1 MFEIVTKEAL
11 NPTVMRM
18 DVCAPLI
25 AKKAKAGQF
34 IILRLDEQGERI
46 PLTIADYDREKGTVT
61 IIFQKVG
68 LTTELLGDLN
78 EGDSIRDFVGP
89 LGLPTELPDAY
100 VDIRRLVS
108 DEAYVSTLL
117 DLLVDELLVSD
128 TKLDQVVELIW
139 NTPAYRQSVTGS
151 VPELDLDDA
160 DTFRSLFRSLYQNN
174 AQVRGLLDE
183 QVRLLAHDYLTALQV
198 DDITYDIDRIDLD
211 DNIVDMLAENLD
223 PEGTPDAKNTLHIYG
238 TIANRLPLSAEI
250 QARLRPTL
258 IEVPVQIDAKSEEN
272 VIAETPIYG
281 EDLRTLIHGCQVV
294 IPVTLDRY
302 YRNGFDNTADCQ
314 LLIELHLVKRGGL
327 KLNL

>member
-1 MFEIVTKEAL
+1 MKKL
-11 NPTVMRM
+11 
-18 DVCAPLI
+18 PLL
-25 AKKAKAGQF
+25 F
-34 IILRLDEQGERI
+34 L
-46 PLTIADYDREKGTVT
+46 
-61 IIFQKVG
+61 VG
-68 LTTELLGDLN
+68 LLAAGCVDKEYDLKDVETDN
-78 EGDSIRDFVGP
+78 IAIGDSQSEFRCPLMTIRVSMQEITDNGIDIENVFRETDIW
-89 LGLPTELPDAY
+89 LPTELPDAY

-174 AQVRGLLDE
+174 AQVRELLDE
-183 QVRLLAHDYLTALQV
+183 QVRLLAHDYLMALQV

-250 QARLRPTL
+250 RARLRPTL

>member
-1 MFEIVTKEAL
+1 MKKL
-11 NPTVMRM
+11 
-18 DVCAPLI
+18 PLL
-25 AKKAKAGQF
+25 F
-34 IILRLDEQGERI
+34 L
-46 PLTIADYDREKGTVT
+46 
-61 IIFQKVG
+61 VG
-68 LTTELLGDLN
+68 LLAAGCVDKEYDLKDVETDN
-78 EGDSIRDFVGP
+78 IAIGDSQSEFRCPLMTIRVSMQEITDNGIDIENVFRETDIW
-89 LGLPTELPDAY
+89 LPTELPDAY

-139 NTPAYRQSVTGS
+139 NNPVYRQSVTGS

-211 DNIVDMLAENLD
+211 DNIVDMLSKNLD

>member
-1 MFEIVTKEAL
+1 MKKL
-11 NPTVMRM
+11 
-18 DVCAPLI
+18 PLL
-25 AKKAKAGQF
+25 F
-34 IILRLDEQGERI
+34 L
-46 PLTIADYDREKGTVT
+46 
-61 IIFQKVG
+61 VG
-68 LTTELLGDLN
+68 LLAAGCVDKEYDLKDVETDN
-78 EGDSIRDFVGP
+78 IAIGDSQSEFRCPLMTIRVSMQEITDNGIDIENVFRETDIW
-89 LGLPTELPDAY
+89 LPTELPDAY

-139 NTPAYRQSVTGS
+139 NTSAYRQSVTGS

-174 AQVRGLLDE
+174 AQVRELLDE

-250 QARLRPTL
+250 RARLRPTL

>member
-1 MFEIVTKEAL
+1 MKKL
-11 NPTVMRM
+11 
-18 DVCAPLI
+18 PLL
-25 AKKAKAGQF
+25 F
-34 IILRLDEQGERI
+34 L
-46 PLTIADYDREKGTVT
+46 
-61 IIFQKVG
+61 VG
-68 LTTELLGDLN
+68 LLAAGCVDKEYDLKDVETDN
-78 EGDSIRDFVGP
+78 IAIGDSQSEFRCPLMTIRVSMQEITDNGIDIENVFRETDIW
-89 LGLPTELPDAY
+89 LPTELPDAY

-117 DLLVDELLVSD
+117 DLLVDELLISD

-174 AQVRGLLDE
+174 AQVRELLDE

>member
-1 MFEIVTKEAL
+1 MKKL
-11 NPTVMRM
+11 
-18 DVCAPLI
+18 PLL
-25 AKKAKAGQF
+25 F
-34 IILRLDEQGERI
+34 L
-46 PLTIADYDREKGTVT
+46 
-61 IIFQKVG
+61 VG
-68 LTTELLGDLN
+68 LLAAGCVDKEYDLKDVETDN
-78 EGDSIRDFVGP
+78 IAIGDSQSEFRCPLMTIRVSMQEITDNGIDIENVFRETDIW
-89 LGLPTELPDAY
+89 LPTELPDAY

-174 AQVRGLLDE
+174 AQVRELLDE

-198 DDITYDIDRIDLD
+198 DDITYDFDRIDLD

-223 PEGTPDAKNTLHIYG
+223 PEGTPDAKNTLPIYG

>member
-1 MFEIVTKEAL
+1 MKKL
-11 NPTVMRM
+11 
-18 DVCAPLI
+18 PLL
-25 AKKAKAGQF
+25 F
-34 IILRLDEQGERI
+34 L
-46 PLTIADYDREKGTVT
+46 
-61 IIFQKVG
+61 VG
-68 LTTELLGDLN
+68 LLAAGCVDKEYDLKDVETDN
-78 EGDSIRDFVGP
+78 IAIGDSQSEFRCPLMTIRVSMQEITDNGIDIGNVFRETDIW
-89 LGLPTELPDAY
+89 LPTELPDAY

-174 AQVRGLLDE
+174 AQVRELLDE

-250 QARLRPTL
+250 RARLRPTL

>member
-1 MFEIVTKEAL
+1 MKKL
-11 NPTVMRM
+11 
-18 DVCAPLI
+18 PLL
-25 AKKAKAGQF
+25 F
-34 IILRLDEQGERI
+34 L
-46 PLTIADYDREKGTVT
+46 
-61 IIFQKVG
+61 VG
-68 LTTELLGDLN
+68 LLAAGCVDKEYDLKDVETDN
-78 EGDSIRDFVGP
+78 IAIGDSQSEFRCPLMTIRVSMQEITDNGIDIENVFRETDIW
-89 LGLPTELPDAY
+89 LPTELPDAY

-128 TKLDQVVELIW
+128 AKLDQVVELIW

-160 DTFRSLFRSLYQNN
+160 DTFRSLFRSLYQSSP
-174 AQVRGLLDE
+174 QVRELLDE

-250 QARLRPTL
+250 RARLRPTL

-281 EDLRTLIHGCQVV
+281 EDLRTLIRGCQVV

>member
-1 MFEIVTKEAL
+1 MKKL
-11 NPTVMRM
+11 
-18 DVCAPLI
+18 PLL
-25 AKKAKAGQF
+25 F
-34 IILRLDEQGERI
+34 L
-46 PLTIADYDREKGTVT
+46 
-61 IIFQKVG
+61 VG
-68 LTTELLGDLN
+68 LLAAGCVDKEYDLKDVETDN
-78 EGDSIRDFVGP
+78 IAIGDSQSEFRCPLMTIRVSMQEITDNGIDIENVFRETDIW
-89 LGLPTELPDAY
+89 LPTELPDAY

-139 NTPAYRQSVTGS
+139 STPAYRQSVTGS

-174 AQVRGLLDE
+174 AQVRELLDE

-250 QARLRPTL
+250 RARLRPTL

>member
-1 MFEIVTKEAL
+1 MKKL
-11 NPTVMRM
+11 
-18 DVCAPLI
+18 PLL
-25 AKKAKAGQF
+25 F
-34 IILRLDEQGERI
+34 L
-46 PLTIADYDREKGTVT
+46 
-61 IIFQKVG
+61 VG
-68 LTTELLGDLN
+68 LLAAGCVDKEYDLKDVETDN
-78 EGDSIRDFVGP
+78 IAIGDSQSEFRCPLMTIRVSMQEITDNGIDIENVFRETDIW
-89 LGLPTELPDAY
+89 LPTELPDAY

-139 NTPAYRQSVTGS
+139 NNPAYRQSVTGS

-223 PEGTPDAKNTLHIYG
+223 PEGTPDAKNTLHIYD

>member
-1 MFEIVTKEAL
+1 MKKL
-11 NPTVMRM
+11 
-18 DVCAPLI
+18 PLL
-25 AKKAKAGQF
+25 F
-34 IILRLDEQGERI
+34 L
-46 PLTIADYDREKGTVT
+46 
-61 IIFQKVG
+61 VG
-68 LTTELLGDLN
+68 LLAAGCVDKEYDLKDVETDN
-78 EGDSIRDFVGP
+78 IAIGDSQSEFRCPLMTIRVSMQEITDNGIDIENVFRETDIW
-89 LGLPTELPDAY
+89 LPTELPDAY

-117 DLLVDELLVSD
+117 EQLVDEMLVSD

>member
-1 MFEIVTKEAL
+1 MKKL
-11 NPTVMRM
+11 
-18 DVCAPLI
+18 PLL
-25 AKKAKAGQF
+25 F
-34 IILRLDEQGERI
+34 L
-46 PLTIADYDREKGTVT
+46 
-61 IIFQKVG
+61 VG
-68 LTTELLGDLN
+68 LLAAGCVDKEYDLKDVETDN
-78 EGDSIRDFVGP
+78 IAIGDSQSEFRCPLMTIRVSMQEITDNGIDIENVFRETDIW
-89 LGLPTELPDAY
+89 LPTELPDAY

-211 DNIVDMLAENLD
+211 DNIVDMLSKNLD

>member
-1 MFEIVTKEAL
+1 MKKL
-11 NPTVMRM
+11 
-18 DVCAPLI
+18 PLL
-25 AKKAKAGQF
+25 F
-34 IILRLDEQGERI
+34 L
-46 PLTIADYDREKGTVT
+46 
-61 IIFQKVG
+61 VG
-68 LTTELLGDLN
+68 LLAAGCVDKEYDLKDVETDN
-78 EGDSIRDFVGP
+78 IAIGDSQSEFRCPLMTIRVSMQEITDNGIDIENVFRETDIW
-89 LGLPTELPDAY
+89 LPTELPDAY

-302 YRNGFDNTADCQ
+302 CRNGFDNTADCQ

>member
-1 MFEIVTKEAL
+1 MRKLTLLLLASTLLAGCVDKEYDLKNVETDQVAIGDSESEF
-11 NPTVMRM
+11 R
-18 DVCAPLI
+18 CPLMTI
-25 AKKAKAGQF
+25 RVSMQ
-34 IILRLDEQGERI
+34 E
-46 PLTIADYDREKGTVT
+46 IADNGTDIENIFREAD
-61 IIFQKVG
+61 IW
-68 LTTELLGDLN
+68 
-78 EGDSIRDFVGP
+78 
-89 LGLPTELPDAY
+89 LPTALPDAY

-174 AQVRGLLDE
+174 AQVRELLDE

-223 PEGTPDAKNTLHIYG
+223 PEGTPDAKNSLQIYG
-238 TIANRLPLSAEI
+238 TIDNRLPLSAEI
-250 QARLRPTL
+250 RARLRPTL
-258 IEVPVQIDAKSEEN
+258 IEIPVDIEAKSEGN
-272 VIAETPIYG
+272 VIAGTPIYG
-281 EDLRTLIHGCQVV
+281 EDLRTLVNGCQVV
-294 IPVTLDRY
+294 IPVALDRY
-302 YRNGFDNTADCQ
+302 YRDGFDNTADCQ
-314 LLIELHLVKRGGL
+314 LLIQLHLVKRGGL
-327 KLNL
+327 KLNF

>member
-1 MFEIVTKEAL
+1 MKKL
-11 NPTVMRM
+11 
-18 DVCAPLI
+18 PLL
-25 AKKAKAGQF
+25 F
-34 IILRLDEQGERI
+34 L
-46 PLTIADYDREKGTVT
+46 
-61 IIFQKVG
+61 VG
-68 LTTELLGDLN
+68 LLAAGCVDKEYDLKDVETDN
-78 EGDSIRDFVGP
+78 IAIGDSQSEFRCPLMTIRVSMQEITDNGIDIENVFRETDIW
-89 LGLPTELPDAY
+89 LPTELPDAY

-174 AQVRGLLDE
+174 AQVRELLDE
-183 QVRLLAHDYLTALQV
+183 QVRLLAHDYLMALQV

>member
-1 MFEIVTKEAL
+1 M
-11 NPTVMRM
+11 
-18 DVCAPLI
+18 
-25 AKKAKAGQF
+25 KKLSLLF
-34 IILRLDEQGERI
+34 L
-46 PLTIADYDREKGTVT
+46 
-61 IIFQKVG
+61 VG
-68 LTTELLGDLN
+68 LLAAGCVDKEYDLKDVETDN
-78 EGDSIRDFVGP
+78 IAIGDSQSEFRCPLMTIRVSMQEITDNGIDIENVFRETDIW
-89 LGLPTELPDAY
+89 LPTELPDAY

-117 DLLVDELLVSD
+117 EQLVDELLVSD

-174 AQVRGLLDE
+174 AQVRELLDE

>member
-1 MFEIVTKEAL
+1 MNAYKKL
-11 NPTVMRM
+11 
-18 DVCAPLI
+18 PLL
-25 AKKAKAGQF
+25 F
-34 IILRLDEQGERI
+34 L
-46 PLTIADYDREKGTVT
+46 
-61 IIFQKVG
+61 VG
-68 LTTELLGDLN
+68 LLAAGCVDKEYDLKDVETDN
-78 EGDSIRDFVGP
+78 IAIGDSQSEFRCPLMTIRVSMQEITDNGIDIENVFRETDIW
-89 LGLPTELPDAY
+89 LPTELPDAY

-174 AQVRGLLDE
+174 AQVRELLDE

>member
-1 MFEIVTKEAL
+1 MKKL
-11 NPTVMRM
+11 
-18 DVCAPLI
+18 PLL
-25 AKKAKAGQF
+25 F
-34 IILRLDEQGERI
+34 L
-46 PLTIADYDREKGTVT
+46 
-61 IIFQKVG
+61 VG
-68 LTTELLGDLN
+68 LLAAGCVDKEYDLKDVETDN
-78 EGDSIRDFVGP
+78 IAIGDSQSEFRCPLMTIRVSMQEITDNGIDIENVFRETDIW
-89 LGLPTELPDAY
+89 LPTELPDAY

-160 DTFRSLFRSLYQNN
+160 DTFRSLFRSLYQSSP
-174 AQVRGLLDE
+174 QVRELLDE

-302 YRNGFDNTADCQ
+302 YRNGFDNTTDCQ

>member
-1 MFEIVTKEAL
+1 MKKL
-11 NPTVMRM
+11 
-18 DVCAPLI
+18 PLL
-25 AKKAKAGQF
+25 F
-34 IILRLDEQGERI
+34 L
-46 PLTIADYDREKGTVT
+46 
-61 IIFQKVG
+61 VG
-68 LTTELLGDLN
+68 LLAAGCVDKEYDLKDVETDN
-78 EGDSIRDFVGP
+78 IAIGDSQSEFRCPLMTIRVSMQEITDNGIDIENVFRETDIW
-89 LGLPTELPDAY
+89 LPTELPDAY

-128 TKLDQVVELIW
+128 AKLDQVVELIW
-139 NTPAYRQSVTGS
+139 NNPAYRQSVTGS

-174 AQVRGLLDE
+174 AQVRELLDE

-250 QARLRPTL
+250 RARLRPTL

>member
-1 MFEIVTKEAL
+1 MKKL
-11 NPTVMRM
+11 
-18 DVCAPLI
+18 PLL
-25 AKKAKAGQF
+25 F
-34 IILRLDEQGERI
+34 L
-46 PLTIADYDREKGTVT
+46 
-61 IIFQKVG
+61 VG
-68 LTTELLGDLN
+68 LLAAGCVDKEYDLKDVETDN
-78 EGDSIRDFVGP
+78 IAIGDSQSEFRCPLMTIRVSMQEITDNGIDIENVFRETDIW
-89 LGLPTELPDAY
+89 LPTELPDAY
-100 VDIRRLVS
+100 IDIRRLVS

-139 NTPAYRQSVTGS
+139 NNPAYRQSVTGS

-211 DNIVDMLAENLD
+211 DNIVDMLSKNLD

-238 TIANRLPLSAEI
+238 TIDNRLPLSAEI

-281 EDLRTLIHGCQVV
+281 EDLRTLIRGCQVV

>member
-1 MFEIVTKEAL
+1 MKKL
-11 NPTVMRM
+11 
-18 DVCAPLI
+18 PLL
-25 AKKAKAGQF
+25 F
-34 IILRLDEQGERI
+34 L
-46 PLTIADYDREKGTVT
+46 
-61 IIFQKVG
+61 VG
-68 LTTELLGDLN
+68 LLAAGCVDKEYDLKDVETDN
-78 EGDSIRDFVGP
+78 IAIGDSQSEFRCPLMTIRVSMQEITDNGIDIENVFRETDIW
-89 LGLPTELPDAY
+89 LPTELPDAY

-139 NTPAYRQSVTGS
+139 NNPAYRQSVTGS

-160 DTFRSLFRSLYQNN
+160 DTFRSLFRSLYQSSP
-174 AQVRGLLDE
+174 QVRELLDE

>member
-1 MFEIVTKEAL
+1 MKKL
-11 NPTVMRM
+11 
-18 DVCAPLI
+18 PLL
-25 AKKAKAGQF
+25 F
-34 IILRLDEQGERI
+34 L
-46 PLTIADYDREKGTVT
+46 
-61 IIFQKVG
+61 VG
-68 LTTELLGDLN
+68 LLAAGCVDKKYDLKDVETDN
-78 EGDSIRDFVGP
+78 IAIGDSQSEFRCPLMTIRVSMQEITDNGIDIENVFRETDIW
-89 LGLPTELPDAY
+89 LPTELPDAY

-139 NTPAYRQSVTGS
+139 NNPAYRQSVTGS

-160 DTFRSLFRSLYQNN
+160 DTFRSLFRSLYQSSP
-174 AQVRGLLDE
+174 QVRELLDE

-281 EDLRTLIHGCQVV
+281 EDLRTLIRGCQVV

>member
-1 MFEIVTKEAL
+1 MKKL
-11 NPTVMRM
+11 
-18 DVCAPLI
+18 PLL
-25 AKKAKAGQF
+25 F
-34 IILRLDEQGERI
+34 L
-46 PLTIADYDREKGTVT
+46 
-61 IIFQKVG
+61 VG
-68 LTTELLGDLN
+68 LLAAGCVDKEYDLKDVETDN
-78 EGDSIRDFVGP
+78 IAIGDSQSEFRCPLMTIRVSMQEITDNGIDIENVFRETDIW
-89 LGLPTELPDAY
+89 LPTELPDAY

-139 NTPAYRQSVTGS
+139 NNPAYRQSVTGS

-250 QARLRPTL
+250 RARLRPTL

>member
-1 MFEIVTKEAL
+1 MKKL
-11 NPTVMRM
+11 
-18 DVCAPLI
+18 PLL
-25 AKKAKAGQF
+25 F
-34 IILRLDEQGERI
+34 L
-46 PLTIADYDREKGTVT
+46 
-61 IIFQKVG
+61 VG
-68 LTTELLGDLN
+68 LLAAGCVDKEYDLKDVETDN
-78 EGDSIRDFVGP
+78 IAIGDSQSEFRCPLMTIRVSMQEITDNGIDIENVFRETDIW
-89 LGLPTELPDAY
+89 LPTELPDAY

-174 AQVRGLLDE
+174 AQVRELLVE

>member
-1 MFEIVTKEAL
+1 MKKL
-11 NPTVMRM
+11 
-18 DVCAPLI
+18 PLL
-25 AKKAKAGQF
+25 F
-34 IILRLDEQGERI
+34 L
-46 PLTIADYDREKGTVT
+46 
-61 IIFQKVG
+61 VG
-68 LTTELLGDLN
+68 LLAAGCADKEYDLKDVETDN
-78 EGDSIRDFVGP
+78 IAIGDSQSEFRCPLMTIRVSMQEITDNGIDIENVFRETDIW
-89 LGLPTELPDAY
+89 LPTELPDAY

-151 VPELDLDDA
+151 VPELDLDDT

-174 AQVRGLLDE
+174 AQVRELLDE

-250 QARLRPTL
+250 RARLRPTL

>member
-1 MFEIVTKEAL
+1 MKKL
-11 NPTVMRM
+11 
-18 DVCAPLI
+18 PLL
-25 AKKAKAGQF
+25 F
-34 IILRLDEQGERI
+34 L
-46 PLTIADYDREKGTVT
+46 
-61 IIFQKVG
+61 VG
-68 LTTELLGDLN
+68 LLAAGCVDKEYDLKDVETDN
-78 EGDSIRDFVGP
+78 IAIGDSQSEFRCPLMTIRVSMQEITDNGIDIENVFRETDIW
-89 LGLPTELPDAY
+89 LPTELPDAY

>member
-1 MFEIVTKEAL
+1 MKKL
-11 NPTVMRM
+11 
-18 DVCAPLI
+18 PLL
-25 AKKAKAGQF
+25 F
-34 IILRLDEQGERI
+34 L
-46 PLTIADYDREKGTVT
+46 
-61 IIFQKVG
+61 VG
-68 LTTELLGDLN
+68 LLAAGCVDKEYDLKDVETDN
-78 EGDSIRDFVGP
+78 IAIGDSQSEFRCPLMTIRVSMQEITDNGIDIENVFRETDIW
-89 LGLPTELPDAY
+89 LPTELPDAY

-174 AQVRGLLDE
+174 AQVRELLDE

>member
-1 MFEIVTKEAL
+1 MKKL
-11 NPTVMRM
+11 
-18 DVCAPLI
+18 PLL
-25 AKKAKAGQF
+25 F
-34 IILRLDEQGERI
+34 L
-46 PLTIADYDREKGTVT
+46 
-61 IIFQKVG
+61 VG
-68 LTTELLGDLN
+68 LLAAGCVDKEYDLKDVETDN
-78 EGDSIRDFVGP
+78 IAIGESQSEFRCPLMTIRVSMQEITDNGIDIENVFRETDIW
-89 LGLPTELPDAY
+89 LPTELPDAY

-160 DTFRSLFRSLYQNN
+160 DTFRSLFRSLYQSSP
-174 AQVRGLLDE
+174 QVRELLDE

-281 EDLRTLIHGCQVV
+281 EDLRTLIHGCQIV

>member
-1 MFEIVTKEAL
+1 MKKL
-11 NPTVMRM
+11 
-18 DVCAPLI
+18 PLL
-25 AKKAKAGQF
+25 F
-34 IILRLDEQGERI
+34 L
-46 PLTIADYDREKGTVT
+46 
-61 IIFQKVG
+61 VG
-68 LTTELLGDLN
+68 LLAAGCVDKEYDLKDVETDN
-78 EGDSIRDFVGP
+78 IAIGDSQSEFRCPLMTIRVSMQEITDNGIDIENVFRETDIW
-89 LGLPTELPDAY
+89 LPTELPDAY

-250 QARLRPTL
+250 RARLRPTL

>member
-1 MFEIVTKEAL
+1 MKKL
-11 NPTVMRM
+11 
-18 DVCAPLI
+18 PLL
-25 AKKAKAGQF
+25 F
-34 IILRLDEQGERI
+34 L
-46 PLTIADYDREKGTVT
+46 
-61 IIFQKVG
+61 VG
-68 LTTELLGDLN
+68 LLAAGCVDKEYDLKDVETDN
-78 EGDSIRDFVGP
+78 IAIGDSQSEFRCPLMTIRVSMQEITDNGIDIENVFRETDIW
-89 LGLPTELPDAY
+89 LPTELPDAY

-174 AQVRGLLDE
+174 AQVRELLDE

-250 QARLRPTL
+250 RARLRPTL

-327 KLNL
+327 KLSL

>member
-1 MFEIVTKEAL
+1 MKKL
-11 NPTVMRM
+11 
-18 DVCAPLI
+18 PLL
-25 AKKAKAGQF
+25 F
-34 IILRLDEQGERI
+34 L
-46 PLTIADYDREKGTVT
+46 
-61 IIFQKVG
+61 VG
-68 LTTELLGDLN
+68 LLAAGCVDKEYDLKDVETDN
-78 EGDSIRDFVGP
+78 IAIGDSQSEFRCPLMTIRVSMQEITDNGIDIENVFRETDIW
-89 LGLPTELPDAY
+89 LPTELPDAY

-174 AQVRGLLDE
+174 AQVRELLDE

-238 TIANRLPLSAEI
+238 TIANRHPKSPEI

>member
-1 MFEIVTKEAL
+1 MKKL
-11 NPTVMRM
+11 
-18 DVCAPLI
+18 PLL
-25 AKKAKAGQF
+25 F
-34 IILRLDEQGERI
+34 L
-46 PLTIADYDREKGTVT
+46 
-61 IIFQKVG
+61 VG
-68 LTTELLGDLN
+68 LLAAGCVDKEYDLKDVETDN
-78 EGDSIRDFVGP
+78 IAIGDSQSEFRCPLMTIRVSMQEITDNGIDIENVFRETDIW
-89 LGLPTELPDAY
+89 LPTELPDAY

-128 TKLDQVVELIW
+128 AKLDQVVELIW

-174 AQVRGLLDE
+174 AQVRELLDE
-183 QVRLLAHDYLTALQV
+183 QVRLLAHDYLMALQV

>member
-1 MFEIVTKEAL
+1 MKKL
-11 NPTVMRM
+11 
-18 DVCAPLI
+18 PLL
-25 AKKAKAGQF
+25 F
-34 IILRLDEQGERI
+34 L
-46 PLTIADYDREKGTVT
+46 
-61 IIFQKVG
+61 VG
-68 LTTELLGDLN
+68 LLAAGCVDKEYDLKDVETDN
-78 EGDSIRDFVGP
+78 IAIGDSQSEFRCPLMTIRVSMQEITDNGIDIENVFRETDIW
-89 LGLPTELPDAY
+89 LPTELPDAY

-139 NTPAYRQSVTGS
+139 DTPAYRQSVTGS

>member
-1 MFEIVTKEAL
+1 MKKL
-11 NPTVMRM
+11 
-18 DVCAPLI
+18 PLL
-25 AKKAKAGQF
+25 F
-34 IILRLDEQGERI
+34 L
-46 PLTIADYDREKGTVT
+46 
-61 IIFQKVG
+61 VG
-68 LTTELLGDLN
+68 LLAAGCVDKEYDLKDVETDN
-78 EGDSIRDFVGP
+78 IAIGDSQSEFRCPLMTIRVSMQEITDNGIDIENVFRETDIW
-89 LGLPTELPDAY
+89 LPTELPDAY

-128 TKLDQVVELIW
+128 TKLDQIVELIW

-174 AQVRGLLDE
+174 AQVRELLDE

>member
-1 MFEIVTKEAL
+1 MKKL
-11 NPTVMRM
+11 
-18 DVCAPLI
+18 PLL
-25 AKKAKAGQF
+25 F
-34 IILRLDEQGERI
+34 L
-46 PLTIADYDREKGTVT
+46 
-61 IIFQKVG
+61 VG
-68 LTTELLGDLN
+68 LLAAGCVDKEYDLKDVETDN
-78 EGDSIRDFVGP
+78 IAIGDSQSEFRCPLMTIRVSMQEITDNGIDIENVFRETDIW
-89 LGLPTELPDAY
+89 LPTELPDAY

-174 AQVRGLLDE
+174 AQVRELLDE

-314 LLIELHLVKRGGL
+314 LHIELHLVKRGGL

>member
-1 MFEIVTKEAL
+1 MKKL
-11 NPTVMRM
+11 
-18 DVCAPLI
+18 PLL
-25 AKKAKAGQF
+25 F
-34 IILRLDEQGERI
+34 L
-46 PLTIADYDREKGTVT
+46 
-61 IIFQKVG
+61 VG
-68 LTTELLGDLN
+68 LLAAGCVDKEYDLKDVETDN
-78 EGDSIRDFVGP
+78 IAIGDSQSEFRCPLMTIRVSMLEITDNGIDIENVFRETDIW
-89 LGLPTELPDAY
+89 LPTELPDAY

-174 AQVRGLLDE
+174 AQVRELLDE

-250 QARLRPTL
+250 QARIRPTL

>member
-1 MFEIVTKEAL
+1 MKKL
-11 NPTVMRM
+11 
-18 DVCAPLI
+18 PLL
-25 AKKAKAGQF
+25 F
-34 IILRLDEQGERI
+34 L
-46 PLTIADYDREKGTVT
+46 
-61 IIFQKVG
+61 VG
-68 LTTELLGDLN
+68 LLAAGCVDKEYDLKDVETDN
-78 EGDSIRDFVGP
+78 IAIGDSQSEFRCPLMTIRVSMQEITDNGIDIENVFRETDIW
-89 LGLPTELPDAY
+89 LPTELPDAY

-108 DEAYVSTLL
+108 DGGYVSTLL

-151 VPELDLDDA
+151 VPELDLGDA

-174 AQVRGLLDE
+174 AQVRELLDE

-281 EDLRTLIHGCQVV
+281 EDLRTFIHGCQVV

>member
-1 MFEIVTKEAL
+1 MKKL
-11 NPTVMRM
+11 
-18 DVCAPLI
+18 PLL
-25 AKKAKAGQF
+25 F
-34 IILRLDEQGERI
+34 L
-46 PLTIADYDREKGTVT
+46 
-61 IIFQKVG
+61 VG
-68 LTTELLGDLN
+68 LLAAGCVDKEYDLKDVETDN
-78 EGDSIRDFVGP
+78 IAIGDSQSEFRCPLMTIRVSMQEITDNGIDIENVFRETDIW
-89 LGLPTELPDAY
+89 LPTELPDAY

-139 NTPAYRQSVTGS
+139 STPAYRQSVTGS

-160 DTFRSLFRSLYQNN
+160 DTFRSLFRSLYQSSP
-174 AQVRGLLDE
+174 QVRELLDE

-250 QARLRPTL
+250 RARLRPTL

>member
-1 MFEIVTKEAL
+1 MKKL
-11 NPTVMRM
+11 
-18 DVCAPLI
+18 PLL
-25 AKKAKAGQF
+25 F
-34 IILRLDEQGERI
+34 L
-46 PLTIADYDREKGTVT
+46 
-61 IIFQKVG
+61 VG
-68 LTTELLGDLN
+68 LLAAGCVDKEYDLKDVETDN
-78 EGDSIRDFVGP
+78 IAIGDSQSEFRCPLMTIRVSMQEITDNGIDIENVFRETDIW
-89 LGLPTELPDAY
+89 LPTELPDAY

-139 NTPAYRQSVTGS
+139 NNPAYRQSVTGS

-174 AQVRGLLDE
+174 AQVRELLDE

-250 QARLRPTL
+250 RARLRPTL

>member
-1 MFEIVTKEAL
+1 MKKL
-11 NPTVMRM
+11 
-18 DVCAPLI
+18 PLL
-25 AKKAKAGQF
+25 F
-34 IILRLDEQGERI
+34 L
-46 PLTIADYDREKGTVT
+46 
-61 IIFQKVG
+61 VG
-68 LTTELLGDLN
+68 LLAAGCVDKEYDLKDVETDN
-78 EGDSIRDFVGP
+78 IAIGDSQSEFRCPLMTIRVSMQEITDNGIDIENVFRETDIW
-89 LGLPTELPDAY
+89 LPTELPDAY

-174 AQVRGLLDE
+174 AQVRELLDE

-302 YRNGFDNTADCQ
+302 YRNGFGNTVDCQ

>member
-1 MFEIVTKEAL
+1 MKKL
-11 NPTVMRM
+11 
-18 DVCAPLI
+18 PLL
-25 AKKAKAGQF
+25 F
-34 IILRLDEQGERI
+34 L
-46 PLTIADYDREKGTVT
+46 
-61 IIFQKVG
+61 VG
-68 LTTELLGDLN
+68 LLAAGCVDKEYDLKDVETDN
-78 EGDSIRDFVGP
+78 IAIGDSQSEFRCPLMTIRVSMQEITDNGIDIENVFRETDIW
-89 LGLPTELPDAY
+89 LPTELPDAY

-174 AQVRGLLDE
+174 AQVRELLDE

-272 VIAETPIYG
+272 VIAETLIYG